1 MIKRKYVYA
10 VGTLFLLFIVLS
22 LYATTSRSKNK
33 IFTGIDG
40 KTVTVR
46 GNFPKQKNSSNLEG
60 IPKVGTVIKEE
71 DNTEEVVFAINTDG
85 SYITIPLEYYEEM
98 TRSTEDNQ

>member
-1 MIKRKYVYA
+1 MKRKYVYA

-22 LYATTSRSKNK
+22 LYAATSRSKNK